1 MFSPAILRQLLLRCG
16 AILLLI
22 SVAIGPVDAAPQ
34 TSPPKL
40 GSRNTE
46 IPFAYLAGGQR
57 RWPVLIGTP
66 SDSDRL
72 QLELRRNDKVVASG
86 SRIEHDGLTVEI
98 DRRSRLSVTAPPKSN
113 SRFNVHLVLSQ
124 GKASSQQSI
133 RLQPA
138 PPDRPISYISDLV
151 DDLIRMFWDGG
162 ARRWRPVTRDVFDQY
177 FRRLQCQGITRLI
190 VWPGPFPTLAD
201 PANYPETDWRR
212 FEACAREILDNQDL
226 TRSFQQQ
233 PGLPPW
239 RWLRFLMKLRLDP
252 SIMRAYGESA
262 VAHGIRLSVSFRPF
276 ESGLTKYY
284 VVPRFDSDGR
294 FLGEFLPLASPATMF
309 HPEEVGFAGYAEL
322 LRRMGRSDEARPE
335 AIEFQGV
342 SDARQIAARFARGHR
357 DLKLRASPFAPI
369 DESSLVLVQ
378 DNGRQRLVLF
388 EKFRSTAWKR
398 LPELTGW
405 RLEATSDDSLRISGL
420 KWPDGLRFLWLEAA
434 TDHGRKISLPAIG
447 PSAVRAA
454 AGNRLGRLVQYWS
467 LAGDDQ
473 AARNTRIVGIPFSG
487 MYRTEFQAVEASH
500 AALLK
505 TGKTLVPL
513 EQHRLVID
521 RGADWSVEMVDFE
534 QPRARQE
541 ALAEIA
547 TQMAE
552 PAWDEIFINTR
563 SHTQLAASTGD
574 GLRGISSILEYRRR
588 GGFSRGDQPTGNHYT
603 HLAIDRAAAPRGLA
617 VHKPFLKR
625 IGQTGTASS
634 IESITTWQTRE
645 WFDVCPE
652 DDGRFPW
659 RFHRSR
665 AIARGVRRLLV
676 DLERRFPKARIRVVI
691 PPGGRVE
698 TAVRRGLKTMKRPE
712 GGVYTADFYRHIWG
726 SNNHI
731 ASIGE
736 GLGTV
741 DLSGLRVEPTFLGI
755 RFAPPNGP
763 LNLFLKHA
771 LDDLAEN
778 RGSRFRGPHSLVYE
792 AQETLRAPYK
802 AKFTEKREAIIR
814 GLLARKEIREVIL
827 YESADWTY
835 FLPPDDPHKYLETK
849 TKP

>member
-1 MFSPAILRQLLLRCG
+1 M
-16 AILLLI
+16 
-22 SVAIGPVDAAPQ
+22 
-34 TSPPKL
+34 
-40 GSRNTE
+40 E
-46 IPFAYLAGGQR
+46 
-57 RWPVLIGTP
+57 
-66 SDSDRL
+66 
-72 QLELRRNDKVVASG
+72 
-86 SRIEHDGLTVEI
+86 
-98 DRRSRLSVTAPPKSN
+98 
-113 SRFNVHLVLSQ
+113 
-124 GKASSQQSI
+124 
-133 RLQPA
+133 
-138 PPDRPISYISDLV
+138 
-151 DDLIRMFWDGG
+151 
-162 ARRWRPVTRDVFDQY
+162 
-177 FRRLQCQGITRLI
+177 
-190 VWPGPFPTLAD
+190 
-201 PANYPETDWRR
+201 
-212 FEACAREILDNQDL
+212 
-226 TRSFQQQ
+226 
-233 PGLPPW
+233 
-239 RWLRFLMKLRLDP
+239 
-252 SIMRAYGESA
+252 A
-262 VAHGIRLSVSFRPF
+262 VAG
-276 ESGLTKYY
+276 T
-284 VVPRFDSDGR
+284 
-294 FLGEFLPLASPATMF
+294 
-309 HPEEVGFAGYAEL
+309 
-322 LRRMGRSDEARPE
+322 
-335 AIEFQGV
+335 
-342 SDARQIAARFARGHR
+342 HR
-357 DLKLRASPFAPI
+357 
-369 DESSLVLVQ
+369 
-378 DNGRQRLVLF
+378 
-388 EKFRSTAWKR
+388 
-398 LPELTGW
+398 W

-434 TDHGRKISLPAIG
+434 TDHGRRSRFR
-447 PSAVRAA
+447 PSAPRQCGPQPATAWGGWCSTGPWPVT
-454 AGNRLGRLVQYWS
+454 
-467 LAGDDQ
+467 
-473 AARNTRIVGIPFSG
+473 TRPRGTPASSASRFRGCTAPSSKG
-487 MYRTEFQAVEASH
+487 VEASH

-521 RGADWSVEMVDFE
+521 RGADWSGEMVDFE

-802 AKFTEKREAIIR
+802 ENSRR
-814 GLLARKEIREVIL
+814 NARRS
-827 YESADWTY
+827 SADCW
-835 FLPPDDPHKYLETK
+835 LGRRSVR
-849 TKP
+849 

>member
-1 MFSPAILRQLLLRCG
+1 M
-16 AILLLI
+16 
-22 SVAIGPVDAAPQ
+22 
-34 TSPPKL
+34 
-40 GSRNTE
+40 
-46 IPFAYLAGGQR
+46 
-57 RWPVLIGTP
+57 
-66 SDSDRL
+66 
-72 QLELRRNDKVVASG
+72 
-86 SRIEHDGLTVEI
+86 
-98 DRRSRLSVTAPPKSN
+98 
-113 SRFNVHLVLSQ
+113 
-124 GKASSQQSI
+124 
-133 RLQPA
+133 
-138 PPDRPISYISDLV
+138 
-151 DDLIRMFWDGG
+151 
-162 ARRWRPVTRDVFDQY
+162 
-177 FRRLQCQGITRLI
+177 
-190 VWPGPFPTLAD
+190 
-201 PANYPETDWRR
+201 
-212 FEACAREILDNQDL
+212 
-226 TRSFQQQ
+226 
-233 PGLPPW
+233 
-239 RWLRFLMKLRLDP
+239 
-252 SIMRAYGESA
+252 
-262 VAHGIRLSVSFRPF
+262 
-276 ESGLTKYY
+276 
-284 VVPRFDSDGR
+284 
-294 FLGEFLPLASPATMF
+294 
-309 HPEEVGFAGYAEL
+309 
-322 LRRMGRSDEARPE
+322 
-335 AIEFQGV
+335 
-342 SDARQIAARFARGHR
+342 
-357 DLKLRASPFAPI
+357 
-369 DESSLVLVQ
+369 
-378 DNGRQRLVLF
+378 
-388 EKFRSTAWKR
+388 
-398 LPELTGW
+398 
-405 RLEATSDDSLRISGL
+405 
-420 KWPDGLRFLWLEAA
+420 
-434 TDHGRKISLPAIG
+434 
-447 PSAVRAA
+447 
-454 AGNRLGRLVQYWS
+454 QYWS

-534 QPRARQE
+534 QSRARQE

-574 GLRGISSILEYRRR
+574 GLRGINSILEYRRR

-741 DLSGLRVEPTFLGI
+741 DLSGLRIEPTFLGI

-771 LDDLAEN
+771 VDDLAEN

-802 AKFTEKREAIIR
+802 EKFTEKREAIIR

-835 FLPPDDPHKYLETK
+835 ILPPDDPHKYLETK